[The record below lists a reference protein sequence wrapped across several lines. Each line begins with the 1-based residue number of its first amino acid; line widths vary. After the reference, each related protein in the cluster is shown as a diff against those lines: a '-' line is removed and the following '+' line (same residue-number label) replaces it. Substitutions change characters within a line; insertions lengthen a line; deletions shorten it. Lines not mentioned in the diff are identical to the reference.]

1 MKKVVLTLVLGLF
14 FVAFTSAQNTKDI
27 KEEVKLEVASND
39 VVYKCPMKCEGDKTY
54 KKAGQCP
61 VCKMDL
67 KSGNSSCKEK
77 GKAECKGKKEGES
90 CKGKEKSE
98 CKGKK
103 EGKSCKEKGKAECK
117 EKKEGESCKGKEKS
131 ECKGKKD
138 KKEI

>member
-14 FVAFTSAQNTKDI
+14 SVAFTSAQNTKGI

-77 GKAECKGKKEGES
+77 GKAECKGKKEG
-90 CKGKEKSE
+90 
-98 CKGKK
+98 
-103 EGKSCKEKGKAECK
+103 KSCKEKGKAECK